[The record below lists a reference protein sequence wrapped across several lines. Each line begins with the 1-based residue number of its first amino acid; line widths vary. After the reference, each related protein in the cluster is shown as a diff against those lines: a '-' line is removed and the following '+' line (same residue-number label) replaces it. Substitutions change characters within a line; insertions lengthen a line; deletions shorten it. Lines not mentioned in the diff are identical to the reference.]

1 MPPSIR
7 QPTPRHDAG
16 KGNSNMITVGIDI
29 GKEKHAAAILDA
41 DGRLLAKPAFFDNT
55 HDGAK
60 KLWAQ
65 IARHGGGDAV
75 RVGME
80 STGNCWKPFHDF
92 LAAKGATVDVI
103 NPIVTSASMAGDVR
117 GRKTDKQDA
126 VVIAGIIARD
136 EYAARRPEGE
146 PERGLKCLT
155 RQRRYLVCDRSGMK
169 NRLQDQL
176 LESFPE
182 FPALFKDLFAPFP
195 LALLERWPGAVEL
208 ARARRDS
215 VAKVAKANTRN
226 KDASM
231 EAARIIAAAKDSICF
246 AHPPPKSA
254 ARCIRSTLRAL
265 RDLDANIEE
274 IDAEIQE
281 CERPEMAKLMDGIKG
296 AGKTLPMVIASEFGG
311 FERFEV
317 SPRSGAR
324 AGMAKRML
332 AFAGCEPRIRES
344 GKWKGKTKVSKRG
357 SGQLRL
363 ALYLVA
369 NIIRMHDNCFKA
381 VYDEKIKTKHHSVAL
396 FYVIRKLLEVLCSLH
411 RSGQTYVPTTPMR
424 SCQHPIDSLR
434 ERI

>member
-1 MPPSIR
+1 
-7 QPTPRHDAG
+7 
-16 KGNSNMITVGIDI
+16 MIAIGIDI

-41 DGRLLAKPAFFDNT
+41 DGGLLAKPAFFDNT
-55 HDGAK
+55 HEGAR

-65 IARHGGGDAV
+65 VARHAGGNAV

-126 VVIAGIIARD
+126 VVIAGIVARGGH
-136 EYAARRPEGE
+136 AVRRPENE
-146 PERGLKCLT
+146 AERGLKCLT
-155 RQRRYLVCDRSGMK
+155 RQRRYLVSDRSGMK

-182 FPALFKDLFAPFP
+182 FPSLFNDLFTRLP
-195 LALLERWPGAVEL
+195 LALLEKWPGAVEL

-215 VAKVAKANTRN
+215 VAKVVKANTRG
-226 KDASM
+226 KDAST

-254 ARCIRSTLRAL
+254 ARCILSTLRAL

-274 IDAEIQE
+274 IDSEIQG
-281 CERPEMAKLMDGIKG
+281 CERPEMARLMDGIKG
-296 AGKTLPMVIASEFGG
+296 AGKAMPMVIASEFGG

-317 SPRSGAR
+317 SPKTGAR

-344 GKWKGKTKVSKRG
+344 GKWKGKTRVSKRG

-369 NIIRMHDNCFKA
+369 NIIRMHDDCFKA

-411 RSGQTYVPTTPMR
+411 RSGRTYVPTTPMG
-424 SCQHPIDSLR
+424 SCQQTMNTLS

>member
-1 MPPSIR
+1 
-7 QPTPRHDAG
+7 
-16 KGNSNMITVGIDI
+16 
-29 GKEKHAAAILDA
+29 
-41 DGRLLAKPAFFDNT
+41 
-55 HDGAK
+55 
-60 KLWAQ
+60 
-65 IARHGGGDAV
+65 
-75 RVGME
+75 
-80 STGNCWKPFHDF
+80 
-92 LAAKGATVDVI
+92 
-103 NPIVTSASMAGDVR
+103 
-117 GRKTDKQDA
+117 
-126 VVIAGIIARD
+126 
-136 EYAARRPEGE
+136 
-146 PERGLKCLT
+146 
-155 RQRRYLVCDRSGMK
+155 MK

-182 FPALFKDLFAPFP
+182 FPSLFNDLFTRLP
-195 LALLERWPGAVEL
+195 LALLEKWPGAVEL

-215 VAKVAKANTRN
+215 VAKVVKANTRG
-226 KDASM
+226 KDAST

-254 ARCIRSTLRAL
+254 ARCILSTLRAL

-274 IDAEIQE
+274 IDSEIQG
-281 CERPEMAKLMDGIKG
+281 CERPEMARLMDGIKG
-296 AGKTLPMVIASEFGG
+296 AGKTMPMVIASEFGG

-317 SPRSGAR
+317 SPKTGAR

-344 GKWKGKTKVSKRG
+344 GKWKGKTRVSKRG

-369 NIIRMHDNCFKA
+369 NIIRMHDDCFKA

-411 RSGQTYVPTTPMR
+411 RSGRTYVPTTPMG
-424 SCQHPIDSLR
+424 SCQQPMNTLS

>member
-1 MPPSIR
+1 
-7 QPTPRHDAG
+7 
-16 KGNSNMITVGIDI
+16 MIAIGIDI

-41 DGRLLAKPAFFDNT
+41 DGGLLAKPAFFDNT
-55 HDGAK
+55 HEGAR

-65 IARHGGGDAV
+65 VARHAGGDAV

-126 VVIAGIIARD
+126 VVIAGIVARGGH
-136 EYAARRPEGE
+136 AVRRPEGE
-146 PERGLKCLT
+146 AERGLKCLT
-155 RQRRYLVCDRSGMK
+155 RQRRYLVSDRSGMK

-182 FPALFKDLFAPFP
+182 FPSLFNGLFTRLP
-195 LALLERWPGAVEL
+195 LALLEKWPGAVEL

-215 VAKVAKANTRN
+215 VAKVVKANTRG
-226 KDASM
+226 KDAST

-254 ARCIRSTLRAL
+254 ARCILSTLRAL

-274 IDAEIQE
+274 IDSEIQG
-281 CERPEMAKLMDGIKG
+281 CERPEMARLMDGIKG
-296 AGKTLPMVIASEFGG
+296 AGKTMPMVIASEFGG

-317 SPRSGAR
+317 SPKTGAR

-344 GKWKGKTKVSKRG
+344 GKWKGKTRVSKRG

-369 NIIRMHDNCFKA
+369 NIIRMHDDCFKA

-411 RSGQTYVPTTPMR
+411 RSGRTYAPTTPMG
-424 SCQHPIDSLR
+424 SCQQPMDTLS

>member
-16 KGNSNMITVGIDI
+16 KGNDNMITVGIDI
-29 GKEKHAAAILDA
+29 GKEKHAAAILGA
-41 DGRLLAKPAFFDNT
+41 GGRLLAKPAFFDNT

-65 IARHGGGDAV
+65 IARHGGGDGV

-80 STGNCWKPFHDF
+80 ATGNCWKPFRDF

-126 VVIAGIIARD
+126 VAIAGIVARG
-136 EYAARRPEGE
+136 EHAARRPEGE
-146 PERGLKCLT
+146 AERDLKCLT
-155 RQRRYLVCDRSGMK
+155 RQRRYLVSGRSGTK
-169 NRLQDQL
+169 NRLRDQL

-182 FPALFKDLFAPFP
+182 FPALFKDLFSRLP
-195 LALLERWPGAVEL
+195 LALLGKWPGAAEL
-208 ARARRDS
+208 ARARKVS
-215 VAKVAKANTRN
+215 VAKVVKANSRG
-226 KDASM
+226 KDAGK
-231 EAARIIAAAKDSICF
+231 EAARIIAAARDSICF

-254 ARCIRSTLRAL
+254 ALCIRSTLRAL
-265 RDLDANIEE
+265 RDLDASIEE

-281 CERPEMAKLMDGIKG
+281 CERPEMARLMEGIKG
-296 AGKTLPMVIASEFGG
+296 AGKTMPMVIASEFGG
-311 FERFEV
+311 FERFEA
-317 SPRSGAR
+317 SPTTGKGAD
-324 AGMAKRML
+324 MAKRML

-363 ALYLVA
+363 ALYLAA
-369 NIIRMHDNCFKA
+369 NAIRMNDDYFRA

-411 RSGQTYVPTTPMR
+411 RSGREYSPTYAGR
-424 SCQHPIDSLR
+424 SRGQPVAIG
-434 ERI
+434 